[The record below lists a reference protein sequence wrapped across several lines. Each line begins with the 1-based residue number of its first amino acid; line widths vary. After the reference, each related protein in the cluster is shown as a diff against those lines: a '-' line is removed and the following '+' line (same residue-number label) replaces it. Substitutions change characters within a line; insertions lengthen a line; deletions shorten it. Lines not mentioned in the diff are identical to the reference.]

1 VTASG
6 DGTLAVHVEA
16 FLEAL
21 AFEKGYAPAT
31 CRAYRRDLR
40 ELAAYLSE
48 RRAERRADRRAEPRS
63 ERRSERGAGNAV
75 SDPEE
80 PDGEPGPERA
90 SGVPAAPVLPGEV
103 TVADIRGF
111 VAGLH
116 GRNRRST
123 VARKLAAVRSFF
135 RHLARRGVIAESPA
149 ATVQPPRQA
158 RPVPGYLTVDEAFQ
172 LLDSIPSETVLG
184 ARNRAMFETLYSSG
198 IRVSELAGLDVPDVD
213 SDAGLLRVSGK
224 GNKDR
229 IVPVGNKALA
239 AIRFYRERL
248 DREARFVADPDGALF
263 LNRNGGRLTPR
274 SMGRILER
282 LAVACGLA
290 TPISPHGL
298 RHSFASHML
307 DAGADLRALQ
317 ELLGHRHLA
326 TTQKYTHIGIDRLM
340 ETYDKAHP
348 RR

>member
-1 VTASG
+1 MNPEP
-6 DGTLAVHVEA
+6 LAFHIER

-21 AFEKGYAPAT
+21 AFEKGYSAST

-40 ELAAYLSE
+40 EFSEYLGTV
-48 RRAERRADRRAEPRS
+48 RAESPPSGKIADGKRPGEFAEAS
-63 ERRSERGAGNAV
+63 AEERESGAEDTDSA
-75 SDPEE
+75 P
-80 PDGEPGPERA
+80 
-90 SGVPAAPVLPGEV
+90 APVFPDEV

-116 GRNRRST
+116 GRNKRST

-135 RHLARRGVIAESPA
+135 RHLARREVLPESPA

-158 RPVPGYLTVDEAFQ
+158 KPVPGYLTVDEAFQ
-172 LLDSIPSETVLG
+172 LLDAIPSETVLG

-198 IRVSELAGLDVPDVD
+198 IRVSELVHLNTVDVD
-213 SDAGLLRVSGK
+213 ADAGLLRVSGK
-224 GNKDR
+224 GRKDR
-229 IVPVGNKALA
+229 IVPVGNKALK
-239 AIRFYRERL
+239 AIAFYRERL
-248 DREARFVADPDGALF
+248 DREARFLVDPDGALF
-263 LNRNGGRLTPR
+263 LNKNGGRLTAR
-274 SMGRILER
+274 SVGRILEK

-326 TTQKYTHIGIDRLM
+326 TTQKYTHISIDRLM